1 MQKGLDLLLTKYSVK
16 DKAVLADGGKTAM
29 IGGMGYPILPW
40 EAERRIIELRNIY
53 ASGRVG
59 GACTFRI
66 AHTANRGADLFELLY
81 RELGIL
87 SFILNSPVKS
97 VFAIRSENCMNC
109 IAEAECGCIAT
120 VELAATLPEGDEHI
134 DKHELI
140 CEVGVACDRV
150 VDTQIPQ
157 HSIYLM
163 TEDKAK
169 YRDTDTELYG
179 YTELDT
185 SIIRQA
191 FALAKSEGLRA
202 EAVKK
207 AEQIEMAVAAAKKSL
222 ESLENVK
229 VGC

>member
-1 MQKGLDLLLTKYSVK
+1 MQKGLDLLLTKYSIK
-16 DKAVLADGGKTAM
+16 DGAILSADGKTVSIA
-29 IGGMGYPILPW
+29 GTDYPVLPW
-40 EAERRIIELRNIY
+40 EAERRIMELRNIY

-59 GACTFRI
+59 SACTFRI
-66 AHTANRGADLFELLY
+66 AHTANRGADLFDLLY

-87 SFILNSPVKS
+87 SYILNSPVKS

-120 VELAATLPEGDEHI
+120 VELAATLPAGDEHI

-169 YRDTDTELYG
+169 YRDTDSELYG
-179 YTELDT
+179 YDELKT
-185 SIIRQA
+185 SIIRQS
-191 FALAKSEGLRA
+191 FALAKLEGLRA
-202 EAVKK
+202 DAIAK
-207 AEQIEMAVAAAKKSL
+207 AEQIELAVEAAKKSL
-222 ESLENVK
+222 ETLENVK

>member
-1 MQKGLDLLLTKYSVK
+1 MQKGLDLLITKYSVK
-16 DKAVLADGGKTAM
+16 DDAVLTDGGKAAL
-29 IGGMGYPILPW
+29 IANGSYPVLPW

-66 AHTANRGADLFELLY
+66 AHTANRGADLFDLLY

-87 SFILNSPVKS
+87 SFILDSDVKS
-97 VFAIRSENCMNC
+97 IFAIRSENCMNC

-120 VELAATLPEGDEHI
+120 IELAATLPEGDEHI

-169 YRDTDTELYG
+169 YRDTDSELYG
-179 YTELDT
+179 YTELET
-185 SIIRQA
+185 SIIRKA
-191 FALAKSEGLRA
+191 FALAKSEELRE
-202 EAVKK
+202 EAVAKAKK
-207 AEQIEMAVAAAKKSL
+207 LDAAVAAAKKSL